1 MQVQLERHVEE
12 RSKCEPWD
20 RVVTDAGPCDHI
32 VQLGQATIFAAL
44 CRFAG
49 VARERRVRR
58 SGANV
63 HPLKRHLPI
72 NALFGIAL
80 QCASVRWRSP
90 PSRGIYANRP
100 LRPAQLGV
108 EARLISRIT
117 RHRWEERP

>member
-12 RSKCEPWD
+12 RSKCDSWD
-20 RVVTDAGPCDHI
+20 RMVADAGPYDHI
-32 VQLGQATIFAAL
+32 VQLGQATIFA
-44 CRFAG
+44 AG

-72 NALFGIAL
+72 DALFGIAL

-100 LRPAQLGV
+100 LHPAQLRV
-108 EARLISRIT
+108 EARRISRIT

>member
-32 VQLGQATIFAAL
+32 VQLGQTTIFAA
-44 CRFAG
+44 G
-49 VARERRVRR
+49 VAHERRVRR

-63 HPLKRHLPI
+63 LPLERHLPI

-108 EARLISRIT
+108 EAGRTSRIT